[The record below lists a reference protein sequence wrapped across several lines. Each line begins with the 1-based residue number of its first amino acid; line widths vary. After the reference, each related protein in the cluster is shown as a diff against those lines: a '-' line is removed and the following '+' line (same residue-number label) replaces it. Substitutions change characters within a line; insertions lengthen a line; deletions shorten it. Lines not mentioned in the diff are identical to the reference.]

1 MRRSSE
7 ADLLDAPDNADAYPR
22 ILQDEVV
29 EMIAGNNVAGYRGID
44 LLRRQNE
51 TKSSLLGSCGST
63 RWALSNNSRGPT
75 TSVCSSVHRLGA
87 VLKRFD
93 ERAEH

>member
-1 MRRSSE
+1 MSGLCQSSYALARELARAQTARRWSE
-7 ADLLDAPDNADAYPR
+7 NGDAHDFPKVTCWTHPDNADAYPR
-22 ILQDEVV
+22 ILQDEVF

-63 RWALSNNSRGPT
+63 R
-75 TSVCSSVHRLGA
+75 
-87 VLKRFD
+87 
-93 ERAEH
+93 